1 MKQSLER
8 LIEIRKRLHR
18 NPELS
23 GMEKDTSKLI
33 KSLMVTY
40 RPDRIIEGIGGYGLA
55 AVFNGRQTGAS
66 IMFRCELDALP
77 ITEINQFP
85 HRSNNHGIAH
95 KCGHDGHMTIMIGLA
110 EAIFH
115 DPPEKGR
122 VILLFQPAEENGE
135 GARAV
140 IRDNKFRDI
149 EPEYIFALHNLPGYP
164 EKTVLLREGTFAAA
178 SKGMIN
184 QLYGK
189 TSHAGEPEKG
199 LSPALALAEIISD
212 INFIPQNNTF
222 EDYTLA
228 TVIHAKLGEKSFGTT
243 PGYAEIM
250 ATLRSFSNNDME
262 LLTRIAVKQV
272 SKHANAHGLKADISW
287 TEVFPATQN
296 DSELVK
302 LVEQISRKNHFQHL
316 FSHLPFRWSEDFSNF
331 TTRYSG
337 VLMGLGAGD
346 HCPPL
351 HHPDYDFPDAIIPV
365 GITLL
370 GDIYRYFLK

>member
-1 MKQSLER
+1 MKQSLEH
-8 LIEIRKRLHR
+8 LIEIRKKLHR

-23 GMEKDTSKLI
+23 GNEKDTSKLI
-33 KSLMVTY
+33 KSLMITY
-40 RPDRIIEGIGGYGLA
+40 RPDRIIEGLGGFGLA
-55 AVFNGRQTGAS
+55 VVFNGKQAGPS
-66 IMFRCELDALP
+66 VMFRCELDALP
-77 ITEINQFP
+77 ILENSKIP
-85 HRSNNHGIAH
+85 HQSDNHGVAH

-135 GARAV
+135 GALAV

-164 EKTVLLREGTFAAA
+164 EKTMLLREGTFAAA

-184 QLYGK
+184 QLFGK

-199 LSPALALAEIISD
+199 LSPALALAGIISAL
-212 INFIPQNNTF
+212 NVIPQHNTF

-228 TVIHAKLGEKSFGTT
+228 TIIHANLGEKAFGTT

-250 ATLRSFSNNDME
+250 ATLRTFSNNDME
-262 LLTRIAVKQV
+262 LLSHIAVKLV
-272 SKHANAHGLKADISW
+272 HKHANAHGLKADISW
-287 TEVFPATQN
+287 TEEFPATQN

-302 LVEQISRKNHFQHL
+302 LVEQISRRNHFQHL
-316 FSHLPFRWSEDFSNF
+316 FLKEPFRWSEDFSNF

-337 VLMGLGAGD
+337 VLIGLGAGD
-346 HCPPL
+346 HCAPL
-351 HHPDYDFPDAIIPV
+351 HHPDYDFPDAIIPE

-370 GDIYRYFLK
+370 EDIYRYFLK